1 MPNGP
6 ELSALAGALGP
17 AVLELVDHL
26 PGTMFCV
33 KGADGRYIAVNP
45 TFVERT
51 NKRSRAE
58 VLGRRAG
65 ELFVAELADRYEE
78 QDARVHLSGR
88 PLFNELELIRA
99 PGGPF
104 RWHVTAKVPLRDE
117 DGRVTGVVSMSQDV
131 GEGAADDR
139 TMTSLGAVVAHIR
152 AHLGEN
158 VTSQDLARVAGCS
171 VDTLEPLP
179 SGVRAIS
186 GPAHPLDAH
195 RRGPRAAHRLRHA
208 ARPDR
213 RPLRLRRPGGV
224 QPYVHPPRRHPAG
237 PLPQVHV
244 TPNGRHDAEFSAM
257 LSGLSG
263 APGLS
268 SRPVAR

>member
-1 MPNGP
+1 MPDGP

-51 NKRSRAE
+51 NQRSRAE

-78 QDARVHLSGR
+78 QDARVHSSGR

-171 VDTLEPLP
+171 VDTLE
-179 SGVRAIS
+179 
-186 GPAHPLDAH
+186 
-195 RRGPRAAHRLRHA
+195 RRC
-208 ARPDR
+208 R
-213 RPLRLRRPGGV
+213 RVFGRSPG
-224 QPYVHPPRRHPAG
+224 Q
-237 PLPQVHV
+237 LI
-244 TPNGRHDAEFSAM
+244 
-257 LSGLSG
+257 LST
-263 APGLS
+263 
-268 SRPVAR
+268 RIDVARGLLTGSDMPLAQIADLCGYADQAGFSRTFTRLVGIPPGRYRKSL

>member
-1 MPNGP
+1 MPDGP

-78 QDARVHLSGR
+78 QDARVHSSGR

-171 VDTLEPLP
+171 VDTLE
-179 SGVRAIS
+179 
-186 GPAHPLDAH
+186 
-195 RRGPRAAHRLRHA
+195 RRC
-208 ARPDR
+208 R
-213 RPLRLRRPGGV
+213 RVFGRSPG
-224 QPYVHPPRRHPAG
+224 Q
-237 PLPQVHV
+237 LI
-244 TPNGRHDAEFSAM
+244 
-257 LSGLSG
+257 LST
-263 APGLS
+263 
-268 SRPVAR
+268 RIDVARGLLTVSDMPLAQIADLCGYADQAGFSRTFTRLVGIPPGRYRKSM

>member
-1 MPNGP
+1 MPDGP

-65 ELFVAELADRYEE
+65 ELFVAELADRYED
-78 QDARVHLSGR
+78 QDARVHSSGR

-171 VDTLEPLP
+171 VDTLE
-179 SGVRAIS
+179 
-186 GPAHPLDAH
+186 
-195 RRGPRAAHRLRHA
+195 RRC
-208 ARPDR
+208 R
-213 RPLRLRRPGGV
+213 RVFGRSPG
-224 QPYVHPPRRHPAG
+224 Q
-237 PLPQVHV
+237 LI
-244 TPNGRHDAEFSAM
+244 
-257 LSGLSG
+257 LST
-263 APGLS
+263 
-268 SRPVAR
+268 RIDVARGLLTGSDMPLAQIADLCGYADQAGFSRTFTRLVGIPPGRYRKSL

>member
-1 MPNGP
+1 MPDGP

-65 ELFVAELADRYEE
+65 ELFVAELADRYED
-78 QDARVHLSGR
+78 QDARVHSSGR

-139 TMTSLGAVVAHIR
+139 TMTSLGTVVAHIR

-158 VTSQDLARVAGCS
+158 VTSQDLARMAGCS
-171 VDTLEPLP
+171 VDTLE
-179 SGVRAIS
+179 
-186 GPAHPLDAH
+186 
-195 RRGPRAAHRLRHA
+195 RRC
-208 ARPDR
+208 R
-213 RPLRLRRPGGV
+213 RVFGRSPG
-224 QPYVHPPRRHPAG
+224 Q
-237 PLPQVHV
+237 LI
-244 TPNGRHDAEFSAM
+244 
-257 LSGLSG
+257 LST
-263 APGLS
+263 
-268 SRPVAR
+268 RIDVARGLLTGSDMPLAQIADLCGYADQAGFSRTFTRLVGIPPGRYRKSM

>member
-1 MPNGP
+1 MPDGP

-78 QDARVHLSGR
+78 QDARVHSSGR

-131 GEGAADDR
+131 GEGEADDR

-171 VDTLEPLP
+171 VDTLE
-179 SGVRAIS
+179 
-186 GPAHPLDAH
+186 
-195 RRGPRAAHRLRHA
+195 RRC
-208 ARPDR
+208 R
-213 RPLRLRRPGGV
+213 RVFGRSPG
-224 QPYVHPPRRHPAG
+224 Q
-237 PLPQVHV
+237 LI
-244 TPNGRHDAEFSAM
+244 
-257 LSGLSG
+257 LST
-263 APGLS
+263 
-268 SRPVAR
+268 RIDVARGLLTGSDMPLAQIADLCGYADQAGFSRTFTRLVGIPPGRYRKSM

>member
-1 MPNGP
+1 MPDGP

-51 NKRSRAE
+51 NKRSRSE

-78 QDARVHLSGR
+78 QDARVHSSGR

-131 GEGAADDR
+131 GEGEADDR

-171 VDTLEPLP
+171 VDTLE
-179 SGVRAIS
+179 
-186 GPAHPLDAH
+186 
-195 RRGPRAAHRLRHA
+195 RRC
-208 ARPDR
+208 R
-213 RPLRLRRPGGV
+213 RVFGRSPG
-224 QPYVHPPRRHPAG
+224 Q
-237 PLPQVHV
+237 LI
-244 TPNGRHDAEFSAM
+244 
-257 LSGLSG
+257 LST
-263 APGLS
+263 
-268 SRPVAR
+268 RIDVARGLLTGSDMPLAQIADLCGYADQAGFSRTFTRLVGIPPGRYRKSV

>member
-1 MPNGP
+1 MPDGP

-65 ELFVAELADRYEE
+65 ELFVAELADRYED
-78 QDARVHLSGR
+78 QDARVHSSGR

-131 GEGAADDR
+131 GEGAANDR

-158 VTSQDLARVAGCS
+158 VTSEDLARVAGCS
-171 VDTLEPLP
+171 VDTLE
-179 SGVRAIS
+179 
-186 GPAHPLDAH
+186 
-195 RRGPRAAHRLRHA
+195 RRC
-208 ARPDR
+208 R
-213 RPLRLRRPGGV
+213 RVFGRSPG
-224 QPYVHPPRRHPAG
+224 Q
-237 PLPQVHV
+237 LI
-244 TPNGRHDAEFSAM
+244 
-257 LSGLSG
+257 LST
-263 APGLS
+263 
-268 SRPVAR
+268 RIDVARGLLTGSDMPLAQIADLCGYADQAGFSRTFTRLVGIPPGRYRKSM

>member
-1 MPNGP
+1 MPDGP

-65 ELFVAELADRYEE
+65 ELFVAELADRYED
-78 QDARVHLSGR
+78 QDARVHSSGR

-158 VTSQDLARVAGCS
+158 VTSEDLARVAGCS
-171 VDTLEPLP
+171 VDTLE
-179 SGVRAIS
+179 
-186 GPAHPLDAH
+186 
-195 RRGPRAAHRLRHA
+195 RRC
-208 ARPDR
+208 R
-213 RPLRLRRPGGV
+213 RVFGRSPG
-224 QPYVHPPRRHPAG
+224 Q
-237 PLPQVHV
+237 LI
-244 TPNGRHDAEFSAM
+244 
-257 LSGLSG
+257 LST
-263 APGLS
+263 
-268 SRPVAR
+268 RIDVARGLLTGSDMPLAQIADLCGYADQAGFSRTFTRLVGIPPGRYRKSM

>member
-1 MPNGP
+1 MPDGP

-171 VDTLEPLP
+171 VDTLE
-179 SGVRAIS
+179 
-186 GPAHPLDAH
+186 
-195 RRGPRAAHRLRHA
+195 RRC
-208 ARPDR
+208 R
-213 RPLRLRRPGGV
+213 RVFGRSPG
-224 QPYVHPPRRHPAG
+224 Q
-237 PLPQVHV
+237 LI
-244 TPNGRHDAEFSAM
+244 
-257 LSGLSG
+257 LST
-263 APGLS
+263 
-268 SRPVAR
+268 RIDVARGLLTGSDMPLAQIADLCGYADLAGFSRTFTRLVGIPPGRYRKSM

>member
-1 MPNGP
+1 MPDGP

-78 QDARVHLSGR
+78 QDARVHSSGR
-88 PLFNELELIRA
+88 PLFNELDLIRA

-171 VDTLEPLP
+171 VDTLE
-179 SGVRAIS
+179 
-186 GPAHPLDAH
+186 
-195 RRGPRAAHRLRHA
+195 RRC
-208 ARPDR
+208 R
-213 RPLRLRRPGGV
+213 RVFGRSPG
-224 QPYVHPPRRHPAG
+224 Q
-237 PLPQVHV
+237 LI
-244 TPNGRHDAEFSAM
+244 
-257 LSGLSG
+257 LST
-263 APGLS
+263 
-268 SRPVAR
+268 RIDVARGLLTGSDMPLAQIADLCGYADQAGFSRTFTRLVGIPPGRYRKSM

>member
-1 MPNGP
+1 MPDGP

-17 AVLELVDHL
+17 AVLDLVDHL

-78 QDARVHLSGR
+78 QDARVHSSGR

-131 GEGAADDR
+131 GEGAVDDR

-171 VDTLEPLP
+171 VDTLE
-179 SGVRAIS
+179 
-186 GPAHPLDAH
+186 
-195 RRGPRAAHRLRHA
+195 RRC
-208 ARPDR
+208 R
-213 RPLRLRRPGGV
+213 RVFGRSPG
-224 QPYVHPPRRHPAG
+224 Q
-237 PLPQVHV
+237 LI
-244 TPNGRHDAEFSAM
+244 
-257 LSGLSG
+257 LST
-263 APGLS
+263 
-268 SRPVAR
+268 RIDVARGLLTGSDMPLAQIADLCGYADQAGFSRTFTRLVGIPPGRYRKSM

>member
-1 MPNGP
+1 MPDGP

-17 AVLELVDHL
+17 AVLDLVDHL

-171 VDTLEPLP
+171 VDTLE
-179 SGVRAIS
+179 
-186 GPAHPLDAH
+186 
-195 RRGPRAAHRLRHA
+195 RRC
-208 ARPDR
+208 R
-213 RPLRLRRPGGV
+213 RVFGRSPG
-224 QPYVHPPRRHPAG
+224 Q
-237 PLPQVHV
+237 LI
-244 TPNGRHDAEFSAM
+244 
-257 LSGLSG
+257 LST
-263 APGLS
+263 
-268 SRPVAR
+268 RIDVARGLLTGSDMPLAQIADLCGYADQAGFSRTFTRLVGIPPGRYRKSM

>member
-1 MPNGP
+1 MPDGP

-65 ELFVAELADRYEE
+65 ELFVAELADRYED
-78 QDARVHLSGR
+78 QDARVHSSGR

-131 GEGAADDR
+131 GEGAVDDR

-171 VDTLEPLP
+171 VDTLE
-179 SGVRAIS
+179 
-186 GPAHPLDAH
+186 
-195 RRGPRAAHRLRHA
+195 RRC
-208 ARPDR
+208 R
-213 RPLRLRRPGGV
+213 RVFGRSPG
-224 QPYVHPPRRHPAG
+224 Q
-237 PLPQVHV
+237 LI
-244 TPNGRHDAEFSAM
+244 
-257 LSGLSG
+257 LST
-263 APGLS
+263 
-268 SRPVAR
+268 RIDVARGLLTGSDMPLAQIADLCGYADQAGFSRTFTRLVGIPPGRYRKSM

>member
-1 MPNGP
+1 MPDGP

-17 AVLELVDHL
+17 AALELVDHL

-78 QDARVHLSGR
+78 QDARVHSSGR

-171 VDTLEPLP
+171 VDTLE
-179 SGVRAIS
+179 
-186 GPAHPLDAH
+186 
-195 RRGPRAAHRLRHA
+195 RRC
-208 ARPDR
+208 R
-213 RPLRLRRPGGV
+213 RVFGRSPG
-224 QPYVHPPRRHPAG
+224 Q
-237 PLPQVHV
+237 LI
-244 TPNGRHDAEFSAM
+244 
-257 LSGLSG
+257 LST
-263 APGLS
+263 
-268 SRPVAR
+268 RIDVARGLLTGSDMPLAQVADLCGYADQAGFSRTFTRLVGIPPGRYRKSL

>member
-1 MPNGP
+1 MPDGP

-45 TFVERT
+45 TFVKRT

-171 VDTLEPLP
+171 VDTLE
-179 SGVRAIS
+179 
-186 GPAHPLDAH
+186 
-195 RRGPRAAHRLRHA
+195 RRC
-208 ARPDR
+208 R
-213 RPLRLRRPGGV
+213 RVFGRSPG
-224 QPYVHPPRRHPAG
+224 Q
-237 PLPQVHV
+237 LI
-244 TPNGRHDAEFSAM
+244 
-257 LSGLSG
+257 LST
-263 APGLS
+263 
-268 SRPVAR
+268 RIDVARGLLTGSDMPLAQIADLCGYADQAGFSRTFTRLVGIPPGRYRKSM

>member
-1 MPNGP
+1 MPDGP

-65 ELFVAELADRYEE
+65 ELFVAELADRYED
-78 QDARVHLSGR
+78 QDARVHSSGR

-117 DGRVTGVVSMSQDV
+117 DGRVMGVVSMSQDV

-171 VDTLEPLP
+171 VDTLE
-179 SGVRAIS
+179 
-186 GPAHPLDAH
+186 
-195 RRGPRAAHRLRHA
+195 RRC
-208 ARPDR
+208 R
-213 RPLRLRRPGGV
+213 RVFGRSPG
-224 QPYVHPPRRHPAG
+224 Q
-237 PLPQVHV
+237 LI
-244 TPNGRHDAEFSAM
+244 
-257 LSGLSG
+257 LST
-263 APGLS
+263 
-268 SRPVAR
+268 RIDVARGLLTGSDMPLAQIADLCGYADQAGFSRTFTRLVGIPPGRYRKSM

>member
-1 MPNGP
+1 MPDGP

-78 QDARVHLSGR
+78 QDARVHSSGR

-139 TMTSLGAVVAHIR
+139 TMTSLGTVVAHIR

-171 VDTLEPLP
+171 VDTLE
-179 SGVRAIS
+179 
-186 GPAHPLDAH
+186 
-195 RRGPRAAHRLRHA
+195 RRC
-208 ARPDR
+208 R
-213 RPLRLRRPGGV
+213 RVFGRSPG
-224 QPYVHPPRRHPAG
+224 Q
-237 PLPQVHV
+237 LI
-244 TPNGRHDAEFSAM
+244 
-257 LSGLSG
+257 LST
-263 APGLS
+263 
-268 SRPVAR
+268 RIDVARGLLTGSDMPLAQIADLCGYADQAGFSRTFTRLVGIPPGRYRKSM

>member
-1 MPNGP
+1 MPDGP

-17 AVLELVDHL
+17 AVLDLVDHL

-65 ELFVAELADRYEE
+65 ELFVAELADRYED
-78 QDARVHLSGR
+78 QDARVHSSGR

-117 DGRVTGVVSMSQDV
+117 DGRVMGVVSMSQDV

-152 AHLGEN
+152 VHLGEN

-171 VDTLEPLP
+171 VDTLE
-179 SGVRAIS
+179 
-186 GPAHPLDAH
+186 
-195 RRGPRAAHRLRHA
+195 RRC
-208 ARPDR
+208 R
-213 RPLRLRRPGGV
+213 RVFGRSPG
-224 QPYVHPPRRHPAG
+224 Q
-237 PLPQVHV
+237 LI
-244 TPNGRHDAEFSAM
+244 
-257 LSGLSG
+257 LST
-263 APGLS
+263 
-268 SRPVAR
+268 RIDVARGLLTGSDMPLAQIADLCGYADQAGFSRTFTRLVGIPPGRYRKSM

>member
-1 MPNGP
+1 MPDGP

-171 VDTLEPLP
+171 VDTLE
-179 SGVRAIS
+179 
-186 GPAHPLDAH
+186 
-195 RRGPRAAHRLRHA
+195 RRC
-208 ARPDR
+208 R
-213 RPLRLRRPGGV
+213 RVFGRSPG
-224 QPYVHPPRRHPAG
+224 Q
-237 PLPQVHV
+237 LI
-244 TPNGRHDAEFSAM
+244 
-257 LSGLSG
+257 LST
-263 APGLS
+263 
-268 SRPVAR
+268 RIDVARGLLTGSDMPLAQIADLCGYADQAGFSRTFTRLVGIPPGRYRKSM

>member
-1 MPNGP
+1 MPDGP

-51 NKRSRAE
+51 NQRSRAE

-78 QDARVHLSGR
+78 QDARVHSSGR

-131 GEGAADDR
+131 GEGEADDR

-158 VTSQDLARVAGCS
+158 VTSQDLARVAVCS
-171 VDTLEPLP
+171 VDTLE
-179 SGVRAIS
+179 
-186 GPAHPLDAH
+186 
-195 RRGPRAAHRLRHA
+195 RRC
-208 ARPDR
+208 R
-213 RPLRLRRPGGV
+213 RVFGRSPG
-224 QPYVHPPRRHPAG
+224 Q
-237 PLPQVHV
+237 LI
-244 TPNGRHDAEFSAM
+244 
-257 LSGLSG
+257 LST
-263 APGLS
+263 
-268 SRPVAR
+268 RIDVARGLLTGSDMPLAQIADLCGYADQAGFSRTFTRLVGIPPGRYRKSM

>member
-1 MPNGP
+1 MPDGP

-65 ELFVAELADRYEE
+65 ELFVAELADRYED
-78 QDARVHLSGR
+78 QDARVHSSGR

-139 TMTSLGAVVAHIR
+139 TMTSLGTVVAHIR

-171 VDTLEPLP
+171 VDTLE
-179 SGVRAIS
+179 
-186 GPAHPLDAH
+186 
-195 RRGPRAAHRLRHA
+195 RRC
-208 ARPDR
+208 R
-213 RPLRLRRPGGV
+213 RVFGRSPG
-224 QPYVHPPRRHPAG
+224 Q
-237 PLPQVHV
+237 LI
-244 TPNGRHDAEFSAM
+244 
-257 LSGLSG
+257 LST
-263 APGLS
+263 
-268 SRPVAR
+268 RIDVARGLLTGSDMPLAQIADLCGYADQAGFSRTFTRLVGIPPGRYRKSM